1 MSLDARPSI
10 GCATN
15 SRLIITLELSHFSS
29 ELNYFLTMSTRISYS
44 RDILLRLRNSTLNA
58 SPFVTHSYPQPI
70 QSSKRK
76 RGKRAGWQSAL
87 SCTTPQKMTVPSL
100 VSTNIRS
107 LFGKVADLRN
117 LLHTRIHSNNCI
129 ICVQE
134 SWLNSDIE
142 DSLVCPEGYICFRQ
156 DREKCCKKTGGGV
169 ATFLNI
175 SWCGKSNVIF
185 AYSYKG
191 IDCLTLSCSPK
202 FSSFCSTIVTNLY
215 IAPFCSQ
222 SDISIFL
229 DSFIPF
235 MVPLLTESLFI
246 IVGDFNHASTYPLT
260 TFGLKDLSTSPTRG
274 NTILDRVITN
284 HPDLFSLSLKAPVS
298 TSDHCLLLLRPK
310 IYSSPAFRSFTQSKQ
325 IRITHRNFSPHNLS
339 LLNRSL
345 NEVVPIFSFNSS
357 ISSVDLFTDVVN
369 AIFNLCCPKETLFLH
384 KGRIASPLLKSLRR
398 RKEVAYKSH
407 NSSEV
412 RLLSR
417 EIKHEIRRLNS
428 SFAEKLLGSKNG
440 NLVWQ
445 GIRLIC
451 GQRKTSK
458 FNGVDID
465 ELNAAFIHPSSDTL
479 TSYIPLGY
487 SEVQPFSSE
496 EIFRLL
502 RTSKSKSSAGPD
514 GLSPALLKYGAGPLT
529 EVMKSIINESVNVCS
544 IPNVWRP
551 VTVVPIPKTSTC
563 NILSK
568 RFRPIA
574 ITSSALKL
582 AERAIL
588 SRLRAC
594 INVPH
599 DPFQFA
605 YKTNRSTL
613 DAVSSVV
620 HFVAKSLDQSMK
632 SVRCIFLDYSSAFDS
647 VPRCSL
653 LHKLE
658 SFGCPTHILS
668 WLKDYFTNRVQRTK
682 MGNNLSCPLMN
693 NSGVLQGA
701 VLSPYLF
708 STYISDLFVPSPAK
722 LIKYADDV
730 VLCQSISDQSDF
742 LSLSDNLAST
752 YNFSMQSGLHLN
764 SSKCFECL
772 FTLSRSSYP
781 SESSLIN
788 GSQIR
793 RVDTVKYLGVILQN
807 DLRWSSHI
815 LSTVGK
821 LRRLSFQI
829 RKLRQFTAQQ
839 SLISSFVNQCVL
851 PIVLYCSPVI
861 FPGLLK
867 KDFIVLRRGLAIISR
882 VSLLPM
888 ESLISE
894 LCDQHIDSCE
904 SFAHKI
910 LSDHLHPLHSEL
922 SVCHSHPSTRS
933 AFRLIPARINLYKN
947 SPVPY
952 LARVLT
958 DKSRVISE
966 LRSNL
971 LN

>member
-1 MSLDARPSI
+1 
-10 GCATN
+10 
-15 SRLIITLELSHFSS
+15 
-29 ELNYFLTMSTRISYS
+29 
-44 RDILLRLRNSTLNA
+44 
-58 SPFVTHSYPQPI
+58 
-70 QSSKRK
+70 
-76 RGKRAGWQSAL
+76 
-87 SCTTPQKMTVPSL
+87 
-100 VSTNIRS
+100 
-107 LFGKVADLRN
+107 
-117 LLHTRIHSNNCI
+117 
-129 ICVQE
+129 
-134 SWLNSDIE
+134 
-142 DSLVCPEGYICFRQ
+142 
-156 DREKCCKKTGGGV
+156 
-169 ATFLNI
+169 
-175 SWCGKSNVIF
+175 
-185 AYSYKG
+185 
-191 IDCLTLSCSPK
+191 
-202 FSSFCSTIVTNLY
+202 
-215 IAPFCSQ
+215 
-222 SDISIFL
+222 
-229 DSFIPF
+229 
-235 MVPLLTESLFI
+235 MVPLLTDNLFI

-284 HPDLFSLSLKAPVS
+284 HPDLFSLTLKAPVS

-310 IYSSPAFRSFTQSKQ
+310 IYSPPAFTSFTQSKQ
-325 IRITHRNFSPHNLS
+325 IRIIQRNFSPNNIS

-345 NEVVPIFSFNSS
+345 NEVTPLFSFISS
-357 ISSVDLFTDVVN
+357 LSSVDSFTNIAN
-369 AIFNLCCPKETLFLH
+369 AIFDLCCPKETLFLH

-398 RKEVAYKSH
+398 RKEFAYKSH

-417 EIKHEIRRLNS
+417 EIKCEIRRLNT
-428 SFAEKLLGSKNG
+428 SFAGKLLESKNG

-458 FNGVDID
+458 FDDVDID
-465 ELNAAFIHPSSDTL
+465 ELNAAFIHPSLDTL
-479 TSYIPLGY
+479 ASFIPLGF
-487 SEVQPFSSE
+487 SEMQPFSTE
-496 EIFRLL
+496 EVFRLL
-502 RTSKSKSSAGPD
+502 RTSKPKSSAGPD

-529 EVMKSIINESVNVCS
+529 EVMTSIVNESARVCY

-551 VTVVPIPKTSTC
+551 ATVVPIPKKSTS

-574 ITSSALKL
+574 ITSSALKI

-588 SRLRAC
+588 SRLRAS
-594 INVPH
+594 IMIPD

-605 YKTNRSTL
+605 YKAKRSTL
-613 DAVSSVV
+613 DAVSCVV
-620 HFVAKSLDQSMK
+620 HFVTKSLDQSMK

-647 VPRCSL
+647 VPRFSL

-658 SFGCPTHILS
+658 SFGCPMHILS

-682 MGNNLSCPLMN
+682 LGRNLSCPLTN

-730 VLCQSISDQSDF
+730 VLCQSISNQSDF
-742 LSLSDNLAST
+742 LSLSNNLAAT
-752 YNFSMQSGLHLN
+752 YNFSQQSGLSLN

-781 SESSLIN
+781 SEPSLIN
-788 GSQIR
+788 GSPTC
-793 RVDTVKYLGVILQN
+793 RVDTVKYLGVTLQN
-807 DLRWSSHI
+807 DLRWSTHI

-829 RKLRQFTAQQ
+829 RKLRQFTTQQ
-839 SLISSFVNQCVL
+839 SLISTFVNQCVL

-882 VSLLPM
+882 VSFLPM
-888 ESLISE
+888 ESLINE
-894 LCDQHIDSCE
+894 LCDQHINSCE

-910 LSDHLHPLHSEL
+910 LNDNSHPLHSEL

-958 DKSRVISE
+958 DKNRVISE
-966 LRSNL
+966 LRMNL
-971 LN
+971 LK